1 MTALRLSSAS
11 FHLTDRPYPR
21 DACGAC
27 ASLSPILFF
36 CTHVQ
41 ECFSTAK
48 TTRNTR
54 KLFALEITENLWTK
68 CIGGFGFIWKRT
80 QNRQSFESL
89 RASQDLLMARAYS
102 RPTQTL
108 PSVAATRR
116 SRSRWSRAAPAAAL
130 ALPKRIDELFLR
142 FILHQKI
149 ICNFIQLSRY
159 L

>member
-11 FHLTDRPYPR
+11 FNLTDRPYPR

-108 PSVAATRR
+108 PSVAAT
-116 SRSRWSRAAPAAAL
+116 SRSRLTASCAHTPCGRVIASSLRLSHAAAAL
-130 ALPKRIDELFLR
+130 WSLKFDSTL
-142 FILHQKI
+142 
-149 ICNFIQLSRY
+149 
-159 L
+159 